1 MIRDQNILDQLLETV
16 TRFVSQELIPHEA
29 QVAEQ
34 NEIPAEL
41 VDKMAEL
48 GLFGLSIPT
57 AYGGLGLTMEEECLV
72 ALELGQT
79 SPAFRTVVGTN
90 IGIGSQGL
98 IMDGRPDQKDYWLPR
113 LASGEVISS
122 FALTEPE
129 AGSDA
134 GSIRT
139 TAVRD
144 GDCYRLNGTKRYIT
158 NADKAG
164 LFTLMARTDP
174 ESQGSRGVSAFLI
187 PAQTPGLSIGLP
199 EKKMGQHGTH
209 VCDVVLNDAEV
220 PASALLG
227 TEEGKGFITAMKVLE
242 RGRLHIS
249 AVCVGIA
256 DRLIDESTHYAAKRK
271 QFGQAI
277 GEFQLVQGML
287 ADMKTEW
294 YAGRSMVIDAA
305 RKKDL
310 GEAVATESSCCKYFC
325 SEMVG
330 RVADHAVQIFGGAG
344 YIADYGI
351 ERFYRDVRIF
361 RLYEGT
367 SQIQQL
373 IIARNMLR
381 IWLVPS

>member
-1 MIRDQNILDQLLETV
+1 MIRDHQILDQLLDGV
-16 TRFVSQELIPHEA
+16 RRFVSEELIPNEA
-29 QVAEQ
+29 QVAAQ
-34 NEIPAEL
+34 NDIPTSL
-41 VDKMAEL
+41 VNKMAEL

-57 AYGGLGLTMEEECLV
+57 NYGGLELTMEEECLV
-72 ALELGQT
+72 ALELGRA

-98 IMDGRPDQKDYWLPR
+98 IMDGRPDQKDYWLPK

-122 FALTEPE
+122 FALTEPD

-139 TAVRD
+139 TAVRE

-174 ESQGSRGVSAFLI
+174 ETKGSKGVSAFLV
-187 PAQTPGLSIGLP
+187 PAETPGLSIGAP
-199 EKKMGQHGTH
+199 EQKMGQHGTQ
-209 VCDVVLNDAEV
+209 VCDVILNNAEI
-220 PASALLG
+220 PISALLG

-256 DRLIDESTHYAAKRK
+256 NRLINESTRYSAQRK

-277 GEFQLVQGML
+277 SEFQLVQGML

-305 RKKDL
+305 QKKDL
-310 GEAVATESSCCKYFC
+310 GDPVATESSCCKYFC

-330 RVADHAVQIFGGAG
+330 RVADNAVQIFGGAG
-344 YIADYGI
+344 YITDYGI

-381 IWLVPS
+381 EFAD

>member
-1 MIRDQNILDQLLETV
+1 MIKDQQILDQLLETV
-16 TRFVSQELIPHEA
+16 IRFVSQELIPTEA

-34 NEIPAEL
+34 NDIPTEL
-41 VDKMAEL
+41 IAKMAGL

-57 AYGGLGLTMEEECLV
+57 SYGGLGLTMEEECLV
-72 ALELGQT
+72 ALELGRA

-98 IMDGRPDQKDYWLPR
+98 IMDGRADQKAYWLPR
-113 LASGEVISS
+113 LASGDVIAS
-122 FALTEPE
+122 FALTEPD

-139 TAVRD
+139 SAVRD
-144 GDCYRLNGTKRYIT
+144 GDCYRLNGTKRFIT

-164 LFTLMARTDP
+164 LFTVMARTDP
-174 ESQGSRGVSAFLI
+174 DSQGSRGVSAFLV
-187 PAQTPGLSIGLP
+187 PAQTPGLTIGIP
-199 EKKMGQHGTH
+199 EKKMGQHGAH
-209 VCDVVLNDAEV
+209 VCDVVLNNAEI

-227 TEEGKGFITAMKVLE
+227 TEEGKGFVTAMKVLE

-256 DRLIDESTHYAAKRK
+256 DRLIDESARYAAQRK

-310 GEAVATESSCCKYFC
+310 DATVATESSCCKYFC

-381 IWLVPS
+381 ELTD

>member
-199 EKKMGQHGTH
+199 ENKMGQHGTQ

-381 IWLVPS
+381 ELTD

>member
-1 MIRDQNILDQLLETV
+1 VIKDQQILDQLLETV
-16 TRFVSQELIPHEA
+16 IRFVSQELIPTEA

-34 NEIPAEL
+34 NDIPTEL
-41 VDKMAEL
+41 VAKMAEL

-57 AYGGLGLTMEEECLV
+57 SYGGLGLTMEEECLV
-72 ALELGQT
+72 ALELGRA

-113 LASGEVISS
+113 LASGDVISS
-122 FALTEPE
+122 FALTEPD

-139 TAVRD
+139 SAVRD
-144 GDCYRLNGTKRYIT
+144 GDYYRLNGTKRFIT

-164 LFTLMARTDP
+164 LFTVMARTDP
-174 ESQGSRGVSAFLI
+174 DSQGSRGVSAFLV
-187 PAQTPGLSIGLP
+187 PAQTPGLTIGIP

-209 VCDVVLNDAEV
+209 VCDVVLNDAEI

-256 DRLIDESTHYAAKRK
+256 DRLIDESTRYAAQRK

-310 GEAVATESSCCKYFC
+310 DVTVATESSCCKYFC

-381 IWLVPS
+381 ELTN

>member
-1 MIRDQNILDQLLETV
+1 VIKDQQILDQLLETV
-16 TRFVSQELIPHEA
+16 IRFVSQELIPTEA

-34 NEIPAEL
+34 NDIPTEL
-41 VDKMAEL
+41 IAKMAEL

-57 AYGGLGLTMEEECLV
+57 SYGGLGLTMEEECLV
-72 ALELGQT
+72 ALELGRA

-98 IMDGRPDQKDYWLPR
+98 IMDGRADQKDYWLPR
-113 LASGEVISS
+113 LASGDVISS
-122 FALTEPE
+122 FALTEPD

-139 TAVRD
+139 SAVRD
-144 GDCYRLNGTKRYIT
+144 GDCYRLNGTKRFIT

-164 LFTLMARTDP
+164 LFTVMARTDP
-174 ESQGSRGVSAFLI
+174 DSQGSRGVSAFLV
-187 PAQTPGLSIGLP
+187 PAQTPGLTIGIP

-209 VCDVVLNDAEV
+209 VCDVVLNDAEI

-256 DRLIDESTHYAAKRK
+256 DRLIDESARYAAQRK

-310 GEAVATESSCCKYFC
+310 DATVATESSCCKYFC

-381 IWLVPS
+381 ELTD

>member
-1 MIRDQNILDQLLETV
+1 MIKDQQILDQLLETV
-16 TRFVSQELIPHEA
+16 IRFVSQELIPTEA

-34 NEIPAEL
+34 NDIPTEL
-41 VDKMAEL
+41 VAKMAEL

-57 AYGGLGLTMEEECLV
+57 SYGGLGLTMEEECLV
-72 ALELGQT
+72 ALELGRA

-98 IMDGRPDQKDYWLPR
+98 IMDGRADQKDYWLPR
-113 LASGEVISS
+113 LASGDVISS
-122 FALTEPE
+122 FALTEPD

-139 TAVRD
+139 SAVRD
-144 GDCYRLNGTKRYIT
+144 GDCYRLNGTKRFIT

-164 LFTLMARTDP
+164 LFTVMARTDP
-174 ESQGSRGVSAFLI
+174 DSQGSRGVSAFLV
-187 PAQTPGLSIGLP
+187 PAQTPGLTIGIP

-209 VCDVVLNDAEV
+209 VCDVVLNDAEI

-227 TEEGKGFITAMKVLE
+227 TEEGKGFVTAMKVLE

-256 DRLIDESTHYAAKRK
+256 DRLIDESARYAAQRK

-310 GEAVATESSCCKYFC
+310 DATVATESSCCKYFC

-381 IWLVPS
+381 ELTD

>member
-1 MIRDQNILDQLLETV
+1 MIKDQQILDQLLETV
-16 TRFVSQELIPHEA
+16 IRFVSQELIPTEA

-34 NEIPAEL
+34 NDIPTEL
-41 VDKMAEL
+41 IAKMAEL

-57 AYGGLGLTMEEECLV
+57 SYGGLGLTMEEECLV
-72 ALELGQT
+72 ALELGRA

-113 LASGEVISS
+113 LASGDVISS
-122 FALTEPE
+122 FALTEPD

-139 TAVRD
+139 SAVRD
-144 GDCYRLNGTKRYIT
+144 GDYYRLNGTKRFIT

-164 LFTLMARTDP
+164 LFTVMARTDP
-174 ESQGSRGVSAFLI
+174 DSQGSRGVSAFLV
-187 PAQTPGLSIGLP
+187 PAQTPGLTIGIP

-209 VCDVVLNDAEV
+209 VCDVVLNDAEI

-256 DRLIDESTHYAAKRK
+256 DRLIDESARYAAQRK

-310 GEAVATESSCCKYFC
+310 DATVATESSCCKYFC

-330 RVADHAVQIFGGAG
+330 RVADRAVQIFGGAG

-381 IWLVPS
+381 ELTD

>member
-1 MIRDQNILDQLLETV
+1 VIKDQQILDQLLETV
-16 TRFVSQELIPHEA
+16 IRFVSQELIPTEA

-34 NEIPAEL
+34 NDIPTEL
-41 VDKMAEL
+41 IAKMAEL

-57 AYGGLGLTMEEECLV
+57 SYGGLGLTMEEECLV
-72 ALELGQT
+72 ALELGRA

-98 IMDGRPDQKDYWLPR
+98 IMDGRADQKDYWLPR
-113 LASGEVISS
+113 LASGDVISS
-122 FALTEPE
+122 FALTEPD

-139 TAVRD
+139 SAVRD
-144 GDCYRLNGTKRYIT
+144 GDCYRLNGTKRFIT

-164 LFTLMARTDP
+164 LFTVMARTDP
-174 ESQGSRGVSAFLI
+174 DSQGSRGVSAFLV
-187 PAQTPGLSIGLP
+187 PAQTPGLTIGIP
-199 EKKMGQHGTH
+199 EKKMGQHGAH
-209 VCDVVLNDAEV
+209 VCDVVLNNAEI

-227 TEEGKGFITAMKVLE
+227 TEEGKGFVTAMKVLE

-256 DRLIDESTHYAAKRK
+256 DRLIDESARYAAQRK

-310 GEAVATESSCCKYFC
+310 DATVATESSCCKYFC

-381 IWLVPS
+381 ELTD

>member
-1 MIRDQNILDQLLETV
+1 MIKDQQILDQLLETV
-16 TRFVSQELIPHEA
+16 IRFVSQELIPTEA

-34 NEIPAEL
+34 NDIPTEL
-41 VDKMAEL
+41 IAKMAEL

-57 AYGGLGLTMEEECLV
+57 SYGGLGLTMEEECLV
-72 ALELGQT
+72 ALELGRA

-113 LASGEVISS
+113 LASGDVISS
-122 FALTEPE
+122 FALTEPD

-139 TAVRD
+139 SAVRD
-144 GDCYRLNGTKRYIT
+144 GDYYRLNGTKRFIT

-164 LFTLMARTDP
+164 LFTVMARTDP
-174 ESQGSRGVSAFLI
+174 DSQGSRGVSAFLV
-187 PAQTPGLSIGLP
+187 PAQTPGLTIGIP
-199 EKKMGQHGTH
+199 ERKMGQHGTH
-209 VCDVVLNDAEV
+209 VCDVVLNDAEI

-256 DRLIDESTHYAAKRK
+256 DRLIDESVRYAAQRR

-310 GEAVATESSCCKYFC
+310 DVTVATESSCCKYFC

-381 IWLVPS
+381 ELTN

>member
-1 MIRDQNILDQLLETV
+1 MIKDQQILDQLLETV
-16 TRFVSQELIPHEA
+16 IRFVSQELIPTEA

-34 NEIPAEL
+34 NDIPTEL
-41 VDKMAEL
+41 IAKMAEL

-57 AYGGLGLTMEEECLV
+57 SYGGLGLTMEEECLV
-72 ALELGQT
+72 ALELGRA

-98 IMDGRPDQKDYWLPR
+98 IMDGRADQKAYWLPR
-113 LASGEVISS
+113 LASGDVISS
-122 FALTEPE
+122 FALTEPD

-139 TAVRD
+139 SAVRD
-144 GDCYRLNGTKRYIT
+144 GDCYRLNGTKRFIT

-164 LFTLMARTDP
+164 LFTVMARTDP
-174 ESQGSRGVSAFLI
+174 DSQGSRGVSAFLV
-187 PAQTPGLSIGLP
+187 PAQTPGLTIGIP
-199 EKKMGQHGTH
+199 EKKMGQHGAH
-209 VCDVVLNDAEV
+209 VCDVVLNNAEI

-227 TEEGKGFITAMKVLE
+227 TEEGKGFVTAMKVLE

-256 DRLIDESTHYAAKRK
+256 DRLIDESARYAAQRK

-310 GEAVATESSCCKYFC
+310 DATVATESSCCKYFC

-330 RVADHAVQIFGGAG
+330 RVADRAVQIFGGAG

-381 IWLVPS
+381 ELTD

>member
-1 MIRDQNILDQLLETV
+1 MIKDQQILDQLLETV
-16 TRFVSQELIPHEA
+16 IRFVSQELIPTEA

-34 NEIPAEL
+34 NDIPTEL
-41 VDKMAEL
+41 VAKMAEL

-57 AYGGLGLTMEEECLV
+57 SYGGLGLTMEEECLV
-72 ALELGQT
+72 ALELGRA

-113 LASGEVISS
+113 LASGDVISS
-122 FALTEPE
+122 FALTEPD

-139 TAVRD
+139 SAVRD
-144 GDCYRLNGTKRYIT
+144 GDYYRLNGTKRFIT

-164 LFTLMARTDP
+164 LFTVMARTDP
-174 ESQGSRGVSAFLI
+174 DSQGSRGVSAFLV
-187 PAQTPGLSIGLP
+187 PAQTPGLTIGIP

-209 VCDVVLNDAEV
+209 VCDVVLNDAEI

-256 DRLIDESTHYAAKRK
+256 DRLIDESTRYAAQRK

-310 GEAVATESSCCKYFC
+310 DVTVATESSCCKYFC

-330 RVADHAVQIFGGAG
+330 RVADRAVQIFGGAG

-381 IWLVPS
+381 ELTN

>member
-1 MIRDQNILDQLLETV
+1 MIKDPQILDQLLETV
-16 TRFVSQELIPHEA
+16 IRFVSQELIPTEA

-34 NEIPAEL
+34 NDIPTEL
-41 VDKMAEL
+41 IAKMAEL

-57 AYGGLGLTMEEECLV
+57 SYGGLGLTMEEECLV
-72 ALELGQT
+72 ALELGRA

-122 FALTEPE
+122 FALTEPD

-139 TAVRD
+139 SAVRD
-144 GDCYRLNGTKRYIT
+144 GDCYRLNGTKRFIT

-164 LFTLMARTDP
+164 LFTVMARTDP
-174 ESQGSRGVSAFLI
+174 DSQGSRGVSAFLV
-187 PAQTPGLSIGLP
+187 PAQTPGLTIGIP

-209 VCDVVLNDAEV
+209 VCDVVLNDAEI

-227 TEEGKGFITAMKVLE
+227 TEEGKGFVTAMKVLE

-256 DRLIDESTHYAAKRK
+256 DRLIDESTRYAAQRK
-271 QFGQAI
+271 QFGQVI

-310 GEAVATESSCCKYFC
+310 DETVATESSSCKYFC

-330 RVADHAVQIFGGAG
+330 RVADRAVQIFGGAG

-381 IWLVPS
+381 DLTD

>member
-1 MIRDQNILDQLLETV
+1 
-16 TRFVSQELIPHEA
+16 
-29 QVAEQ
+29 
-34 NEIPAEL
+34 
-41 VDKMAEL
+41 
-48 GLFGLSIPT
+48 
-57 AYGGLGLTMEEECLV
+57 V
-72 ALELGQT
+72 ALELGRA

-98 IMDGRPDQKDYWLPR
+98 IMDGRADQKAYWLPR
-113 LASGEVISS
+113 LASGDVIAS
-122 FALTEPE
+122 FALTEPD

-139 TAVRD
+139 SAVRD
-144 GDCYRLNGTKRYIT
+144 GDCYRLNGTKRFIT

-164 LFTLMARTDP
+164 LFTVMARTDP
-174 ESQGSRGVSAFLI
+174 DSQGSRGVSAFLV
-187 PAQTPGLSIGLP
+187 PAQTPGLTIGIP
-199 EKKMGQHGTH
+199 EKKMGQHGAH
-209 VCDVVLNDAEV
+209 VCDVVLNNAEI

-227 TEEGKGFITAMKVLE
+227 TEEGKGFVTAMKVLE

-256 DRLIDESTHYAAKRK
+256 DRLIDESARYAAQRK

-310 GEAVATESSCCKYFC
+310 DATVATESSCCKYFC

-330 RVADHAVQIFGGAG
+330 RVADRAVQIFGGAG

-381 IWLVPS
+381 ELTD

>member
-1 MIRDQNILDQLLETV
+1 MIKDQQILDQLLETV
-16 TRFVSQELIPHEA
+16 IRFVSQELIPTEA

-34 NEIPAEL
+34 NDIPTEL
-41 VDKMAEL
+41 IAKMAEL

-57 AYGGLGLTMEEECLV
+57 SYGGLGLTMEEECLV
-72 ALELGQT
+72 ALELGRA

-98 IMDGRPDQKDYWLPR
+98 IMDGRADQKDYWLPR
-113 LASGEVISS
+113 LASGDVISS
-122 FALTEPE
+122 FALTEPD

-139 TAVRD
+139 SAVRD
-144 GDCYRLNGTKRYIT
+144 GDYYRLNGTKRFIT

-164 LFTLMARTDP
+164 LFTVMARTDP
-174 ESQGSRGVSAFLI
+174 DSQGSRGVSAFLV
-187 PAQTPGLSIGLP
+187 PAQTPGLTIGIP

-209 VCDVVLNDAEV
+209 VCDVVLNNAEI

-256 DRLIDESTHYAAKRK
+256 DRLIDESTRYAAQRK

-310 GEAVATESSCCKYFC
+310 DVTVATESSCCKYFC

-381 IWLVPS
+381 ELTD

>member
-1 MIRDQNILDQLLETV
+1 MIKDQQILDQLLETV
-16 TRFVSQELIPHEA
+16 IRFVSQELIPTEA

-34 NEIPAEL
+34 NDIPTEL
-41 VDKMAEL
+41 IAKMAEL

-57 AYGGLGLTMEEECLV
+57 SYGGLGLTMEEECLV
-72 ALELGQT
+72 ALELGRA

-113 LASGEVISS
+113 LASGDVISS
-122 FALTEPE
+122 FALTEPD

-139 TAVRD
+139 SAVRD
-144 GDCYRLNGTKRYIT
+144 GDYYRLNGTKRFIT

-164 LFTLMARTDP
+164 LFTVMARTDP
-174 ESQGSRGVSAFLI
+174 DSQGSRGVSAFLV
-187 PAQTPGLSIGLP
+187 PAQTPGLTIGIP

-209 VCDVVLNDAEV
+209 VCDVVLNDAEI

-256 DRLIDESTHYAAKRK
+256 DRLIDESTRYAAQRK

-310 GEAVATESSCCKYFC
+310 DVTVATESSCCKYFC

-330 RVADHAVQIFGGAG
+330 RVADRAVQIFGGAG

-381 IWLVPS
+381 ELTN

>member
-1 MIRDQNILDQLLETV
+1 MIRDQKILDQLLEAV
-16 TRFVSQELIPHEA
+16 TRFVSKELIPNEA

-34 NEIPAEL
+34 NDIPTEL
-41 VDKMAEL
+41 VEKMAGL

-57 AYGGLGLTMEEECLV
+57 PYGGLGLTMEEECLV
-72 ALELGQT
+72 ALELGRA

-113 LASGEVISS
+113 LASGEIISS

-144 GDCYRLNGTKRYIT
+144 RDCYRLNGTKRFIT

-164 LFTLMARTDP
+164 LFTVMARTDP
-174 ESQGSRGVSAFLI
+174 GTQGGRGVSAFLI
-187 PAQTPGLSIGLP
+187 PAQTPGLTIGPP

-209 VCDVVLNDAEV
+209 ICDVVLNDAEI

-227 TEEGKGFITAMKVLE
+227 TEEGKGFVTAMKVLE

-256 DRLIDESTHYAAKRK
+256 DRLIDESTRYAAQRK

-310 GEAVATESSCCKYFC
+310 DETVATEISCCKYFC

-381 IWLVPS
+381 ELTD

>member
-1 MIRDQNILDQLLETV
+1 MIKDQQILDQLLETV
-16 TRFVSQELIPHEA
+16 IRFVSQELIPTEA

-34 NEIPAEL
+34 NDIPTEL
-41 VDKMAEL
+41 IAKMAEL

-57 AYGGLGLTMEEECLV
+57 NYGGLGLTMEEECLV
-72 ALELGQT
+72 ALELGRA

-113 LASGEVISS
+113 LASGDVISS
-122 FALTEPE
+122 FALTEPD

-139 TAVRD
+139 SAVRD
-144 GDCYRLNGTKRYIT
+144 GDYYRLNGTKRFIT

-164 LFTLMARTDP
+164 LFTVMARTDP
-174 ESQGSRGVSAFLI
+174 DSQGSRGVSAFLV
-187 PAQTPGLSIGLP
+187 PAQTPGLTIGIP

-209 VCDVVLNDAEV
+209 VCDVVLNDAEI

-256 DRLIDESTHYAAKRK
+256 DRLIDESTRYAAQRK

-310 GEAVATESSCCKYFC
+310 DVTVATESSCCKYFC

-381 IWLVPS
+381 ELTN

>member
-1 MIRDQNILDQLLETV
+1 MIKDQQILDQLLETV
-16 TRFVSQELIPHEA
+16 IRFVSQELIPTEA

-34 NEIPAEL
+34 NDIPTEL
-41 VDKMAEL
+41 IAKMAEL

-57 AYGGLGLTMEEECLV
+57 SYGGLGLTMEEECLV
-72 ALELGQT
+72 ALELGRA

-113 LASGEVISS
+113 LASGDVISS
-122 FALTEPE
+122 FALTEPD

-139 TAVRD
+139 SAVRD
-144 GDCYRLNGTKRYIT
+144 GDYYRLNGTKRFIT

-164 LFTLMARTDP
+164 LFTVMARTDP
-174 ESQGSRGVSAFLI
+174 DSQGSRGVSAFLV
-187 PAQTPGLSIGLP
+187 PAQTPGLTIGIP

-209 VCDVVLNDAEV
+209 VCDVVLNDAEI

-256 DRLIDESTHYAAKRK
+256 DRLIDESTRYAAQRK

-310 GEAVATESSCCKYFC
+310 DVTVATESSCCKYFC

-381 IWLVPS
+381 ELTD

>member
-1 MIRDQNILDQLLETV
+1 MIRDQQILDQLLDGV
-16 TRFVSQELIPHEA
+16 RRFVSEQLIPNEA
-29 QVAEQ
+29 QVAAQ
-34 NEIPAEL
+34 NDIPTSL
-41 VDKMAEL
+41 ITKMAEL

-57 AYGGLGLTMEEECLV
+57 NYGGLELTMEEECLV
-72 ALELGQT
+72 ALELGRA

-98 IMDGRPDQKDYWLPR
+98 IMDGRPDQKGYWLPR

-122 FALTEPE
+122 FALTEPD

-164 LFTLMARTDP
+164 LFTLMARTDS
-174 ESQGSRGVSAFLI
+174 ETKGSRGVSAFLV
-187 PAQTPGLSIGLP
+187 PAETPGLSIGTP
-199 EKKMGQHGTH
+199 EQKMGQHGTQ
-209 VCDVVLNDAEV
+209 VCDVVLNNAEI
-220 PASALLG
+220 PTSALLG

-256 DRLIDESTHYAAKRK
+256 DRLIDESTRYAAQRK

-277 GEFQLVQGML
+277 SEFQLVQGML

-294 YAGRSMVIDAA
+294 YAGRSMVLNAA
-305 RKKDL
+305 HKKDL
-310 GEAVATESSCCKYFC
+310 GEAVTTESSCCKYFC

-381 IWLVPS
+381 EFAD

>member
-1 MIRDQNILDQLLETV
+1 MIKDQQILDQLLETV
-16 TRFVSQELIPHEA
+16 IRFVSQELIPTEA

-34 NEIPAEL
+34 NDIPTEL
-41 VDKMAEL
+41 IAKMAEL

-57 AYGGLGLTMEEECLV
+57 SYGGLGLTMEEECLV
-72 ALELGQT
+72 ALELGRA

-113 LASGEVISS
+113 LASGDVISS
-122 FALTEPE
+122 FALTEPD

-139 TAVRD
+139 SAVRD
-144 GDCYRLNGTKRYIT
+144 GDCYRLNGTKRFIT

-164 LFTLMARTDP
+164 LFTVMARTDP
-174 ESQGSRGVSAFLI
+174 DSQGSRGVSAFLV
-187 PAQTPGLSIGLP
+187 PAQTPGLTIGIP

-209 VCDVVLNDAEV
+209 VCDVVLNDAEI

-256 DRLIDESTHYAAKRK
+256 DRLIDESTRYAAQRK

-310 GEAVATESSCCKYFC
+310 DATVATESSCCKYFC

-381 IWLVPS
+381 ELTD

>member
-1 MIRDQNILDQLLETV
+1 MIKDQQILDQLLETV
-16 TRFVSQELIPHEA
+16 IRFVSQELIPTEA

-34 NEIPAEL
+34 NDIPTEL
-41 VDKMAEL
+41 VAKMAEL

-57 AYGGLGLTMEEECLV
+57 SYGGLGLTMEEECLV
-72 ALELGQT
+72 ALELGRA

-113 LASGEVISS
+113 LASGDVISS
-122 FALTEPE
+122 FALTEPD

-139 TAVRD
+139 SAVRD
-144 GDCYRLNGTKRYIT
+144 GDCYRLNGTKRFIT

-164 LFTLMARTDP
+164 LFTVMARTDP
-174 ESQGSRGVSAFLI
+174 DSQGSRGVSAFLV
-187 PAQTPGLSIGLP
+187 PAQTPGITIGIP

-209 VCDVVLNDAEV
+209 VCDVVLNDAEI

-256 DRLIDESTHYAAKRK
+256 DRLIDESTRYAAQRK

-310 GEAVATESSCCKYFC
+310 DVTVATESSCCKYFC

-330 RVADHAVQIFGGAG
+330 RVADRAVQIFGGAG

-381 IWLVPS
+381 ELTD

>member
-1 MIRDQNILDQLLETV
+1 MIKDQQILDQLLETV
-16 TRFVSQELIPHEA
+16 IRFVSQELIPTEA

-34 NEIPAEL
+34 NDIPTEL
-41 VDKMAEL
+41 IAKMAGL

-57 AYGGLGLTMEEECLV
+57 SYGGLGLTMEEECLV
-72 ALELGQT
+72 ALELGRA

-98 IMDGRPDQKDYWLPR
+98 IMDGRADQKAYWLPR
-113 LASGEVISS
+113 LASGDVIAS
-122 FALTEPE
+122 FALTEPD

-139 TAVRD
+139 SAVRD
-144 GDCYRLNGTKRYIT
+144 GDCYRLNGTKRFIT

-164 LFTLMARTDP
+164 LFTVMARTDP
-174 ESQGSRGVSAFLI
+174 DSQGSRGVSAFLV
-187 PAQTPGLSIGLP
+187 PAQTPGLTIGIP

-209 VCDVVLNDAEV
+209 VCDVVLNDAEI

-227 TEEGKGFITAMKVLE
+227 TEEGKGFVTAMKVLE

-256 DRLIDESTHYAAKRK
+256 DRLIDESARYAAQRK

-310 GEAVATESSCCKYFC
+310 DATVATESSCCKYFC

-330 RVADHAVQIFGGAG
+330 RVADRAVQIFGGAG

-381 IWLVPS
+381 ELTD

>member
-1 MIRDQNILDQLLETV
+1 VIKDQQILDQLLETV
-16 TRFVSQELIPHEA
+16 IRFVSQELIPTEA

-34 NEIPAEL
+34 NDIPTEL
-41 VDKMAEL
+41 IAKMAGL

-57 AYGGLGLTMEEECLV
+57 SYGGLGLTMEEECLV
-72 ALELGQT
+72 ALELGRA

-98 IMDGRPDQKDYWLPR
+98 IMDGRADQKAYWLPR
-113 LASGEVISS
+113 LASGDVIAS
-122 FALTEPE
+122 FALTEPD

-139 TAVRD
+139 SAVRD
-144 GDCYRLNGTKRYIT
+144 GDCYRLNGTKRFIT

-164 LFTLMARTDP
+164 LFTVMARTDP
-174 ESQGSRGVSAFLI
+174 DSQGSRGVSAFLV
-187 PAQTPGLSIGLP
+187 PAQTPGLTIGIP
-199 EKKMGQHGTH
+199 EKKMGQHGAH
-209 VCDVVLNDAEV
+209 VCDVVLNNAEI

-227 TEEGKGFITAMKVLE
+227 TEEGKGFVTAMKVLE

-256 DRLIDESTHYAAKRK
+256 DRLIDESARYAAQRK

-310 GEAVATESSCCKYFC
+310 DATVATESSCCKYFC

-330 RVADHAVQIFGGAG
+330 RVADRAVQIFGGAG

-381 IWLVPS
+381 ELTD

>member
-1 MIRDQNILDQLLETV
+1 MIKDQQILDQLLETV
-16 TRFVSQELIPHEA
+16 IRFVSQELIPTEA

-34 NEIPAEL
+34 NDIPTEL
-41 VDKMAEL
+41 VAKMAEL

-57 AYGGLGLTMEEECLV
+57 SYGGLGLTMEEECLV
-72 ALELGQT
+72 ALELGRA

-113 LASGEVISS
+113 LASGDVISS
-122 FALTEPE
+122 FALTEPD

-139 TAVRD
+139 SAVRD
-144 GDCYRLNGTKRYIT
+144 GDCYRLNGTKRFIT

-164 LFTLMARTDP
+164 LFTVMARTDP
-174 ESQGSRGVSAFLI
+174 DSQGSRGVSAFLV
-187 PAQTPGLSIGLP
+187 PAQTPGLTIGIP

-209 VCDVVLNDAEV
+209 VCDVVLNDAEI

-256 DRLIDESTHYAAKRK
+256 DRLIDESTRYAAQRK

-310 GEAVATESSCCKYFC
+310 DVTVATESSCCKYFC

-381 IWLVPS
+381 ELTN